1 VTVSAFR
8 AIGLVA
14 LLTTQACVIYKRDG
28 ARPEV
33 IAPTKV
39 QSIAATTSGR
49 ERRSGFG
56 PKSVQGKTP
65 PRRLIAGD
73 GTSCTVSEEKYDS
86 TAIGNSVWCAWFDTD
101 RGGTPAN

>member
-1 VTVSAFR
+1 MTASAVR

-28 ARPEV
+28 ARPDV
-33 IAPTKV
+33 MAPTKV

-49 ERRSGFG
+49 ETRSGFG

-65 PRRLIAGD
+65 PTRLIARD
-73 GTSCTVSEEKYDS
+73 GTSCTVSEEKYDA
-86 TAIGNSVWCAWFDTD
+86 TALGNSVWCAWFDTD
-101 RGGTPAN
+101 RGGRPAN